1 MLARLTFLGCS
12 APYPGSEDLPAVVG
26 EFGRVIALLD
36 AGEGVQARL
45 FKAGY
50 SPVRITH
57 ILITHLH
64 GDHVLGLVP
73 LIQSMSL
80 IGRDR
85 PLHVIGPAGLAQYLR
100 SSFDAL
106 YFDPP
111 FDIEVSEVGPGDA
124 VELRRGLSAVTG
136 EARHTVP
143 TLYYVIRRGHR
154 ALVGY
159 VTDTRPPYVAVG
171 SLKGVRVLIHDSAFS
186 ADDEV
191 LARERYH
198 STTVEAAEIARL
210 ADAGML
216 VLYHISA
223 RYRERERLL
232 REARRFFR
240 NAYLC
245 SKFMKVLV

>member
-1 MLARLTFLGCS
+1 MLAKLTFLGCS
-12 APYPGSEDLPAVVG
+12 APYPGSEDLPALVA

-50 SPVRITH
+50 SPVRVTH

-64 GDHVLGLVP
+64 GDHVLGLIP

-80 IGRDR
+80 IGRER
-85 PLHVIGPAGLAQYLR
+85 PLHAIGPPGLSQYLR
-100 SSFDAL
+100 SSFDSL

-111 FDIEVSEVGPGDA
+111 FDIGVSEVGPGD
-124 VELRRGLSAVTG
+124 VVDLGRGLSVVVG
-136 EARHTVP
+136 EAQHTVP
-143 TLYYVIRRGHR
+143 TLYYVIRKGDS

-159 VTDTRPPYVAVG
+159 VTDTRPLHEAAG
-171 SLKGVRVLIHDSAFS
+171 LLRSVRVLIHDSAFS
-186 ADDEV
+186 ADDEA

-198 STTVEAAEIARL
+198 STSAEAAGVARL
-210 ADAGML
+210 ANAGML

-240 NAYLC
+240 NTYLC
-245 SKFMKVLV
+245 SKFMRVLI

>member
-1 MLARLTFLGCS
+1 MLAKLVFLGCS

-26 EFGRVIALLD
+26 EFGGVTALID

-80 IGRDR
+80 IGREKTLR
-85 PLHVIGPAGLAQYLR
+85 VIGPPGLAQYLR
-100 SSFDAL
+100 NSFDAL
-106 YFDPP
+106 YFDPS
-111 FDIEVSEVGPGDA
+111 FNVEVSEVGPGDA
-124 VELRRGLSAVTG
+124 VVLGRGLRVFVG
-136 EARHTVP
+136 EAQHTVP
-143 TLYYVIRRGHR
+143 TLYYVIRKGGEV
-154 ALVGY
+154 LVGY
-159 VTDTRPPYVAVG
+159 VTDTRPLYDTVD
-171 SLKGVRVLIHDSAFS
+171 SLRGVRALVHDSAFS
-186 ADDEV
+186 ADDDA

-198 STTVEAAEIARL
+198 STSVEAAKIAKL
-210 ADAGML
+210 VGAGML

-223 RYRERERLL
+223 RYHDRGRLL

-240 NAYLC
+240 NTYLC
-245 SKFMKVLV
+245 SKFMKVLI